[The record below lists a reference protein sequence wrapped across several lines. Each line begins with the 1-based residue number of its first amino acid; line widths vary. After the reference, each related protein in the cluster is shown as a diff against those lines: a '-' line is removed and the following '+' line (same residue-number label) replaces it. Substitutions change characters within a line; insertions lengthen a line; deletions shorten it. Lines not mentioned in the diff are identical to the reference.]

1 MKLKKKQQQFLIDA
15 HKEVCQEWKTKLEN
29 NFPKLFPKPQFEVNR
44 WYKWG
49 GAMPTIGFISSRG
62 YGVDC
67 YAFDY
72 TIKGSDESYDSL
84 HISNLKPATDKEV
97 EEALIKEAKRRGF
110 VEGAKYIGFN
120 GDGDELYDGALV
132 RDGYKYWKYHNLLS
146 CGLGYIFHNGKWAEL
161 IKTITKEEAEKKL
174 GKKIVC

>member
-15 HKEVCQEWKTKLEN
+15 HKEVGQEWKTKLEN

-84 HISNLKPATDKEV
+84 HISNLKPATDQEV
-97 EEALIKEAKRRGF
+97 EEALIKEAKRRGLEHGNF
-110 VEGAKYIGFN
+110 ECLFMVTNPYTDGEPQYDFDPFFN
-120 GDGDELYDGALV
+120 RLWIYRNVCFD
-132 RDGYKYWKYHNLLS
+132 
-146 CGLGYIFHNGKWAEL
+146 NGKWAEV
-161 IKTITKEEAEKKL
+161 IETITKEEAEKEL